1 MLLENYEGLKLI
13 AVGMEKRGIEIRMY
27 LDGEEAGGLPED
39 CHVSDRLAVVSLSGY
54 ITKEKSK
61 FLVEAQYS
69 FGCIEFVV
77 SRSRK
82 GGIFRQLAV
91 WL

>member
-1 MLLENYEGLKLI
+1 M
-13 AVGMEKRGIEIRMY
+13 
-27 LDGEEAGGLPED
+27 
-39 CHVSDRLAVVSLSGY
+39 VSLSRY

-61 FLVEAQYS
+61 FLVEAQYN
-69 FGCIEFVV
+69 FECIEFVV

-91 WL
+91 WLQRLIKRQEWAGNSADPCQQGREEMVKKMQKNK